1 VQEVDITTH
10 FVPASNVAKVT
21 MEYAIGDGDIAENV
35 FNVQNTGAWDA
46 SHLTTLAGV
55 FNTWNDT
62 AVGGH
67 SPYEARST
75 ETSLTQVEARDIT
88 TQTSTVVIVPYAGAH
103 AAGADDSGQV
113 PAGLTK
119 AFTARSGLAGKSQ
132 RGRTFVVGLA
142 QDSLNSSDKN
152 FIALTTANDYVAWF
166 NALIAAVHSANAA
179 WTLCVLST
187 WHNKVQ
193 RDEGVTTP
201 ITSYGY
207 ANLGVDYQRRRAPFH
222 ARHN

>member
-1 VQEVDITTH
+1 MTSH
-10 FVPASNVAKVT
+10 FVPASNVAKCT
-21 MEYAIGDGDIAENV
+21 MQFNIADGDVAENV
-35 FNVQNTGAWDA
+35 FNVQNTGSWT
-46 SHLTTLAGV
+46 STSLAAVAAV

-67 SPYEARST
+67 APYEARSV
-75 ETSLTQVEARDIT
+75 ETVLTQTEARDIT
-88 TQTSTVVIVPYAGAH
+88 TQTSAVVIVPYPGAH
-103 AAGADDSGQV
+103 GAGGDESGQT
-113 PAGLTK
+113 PAGITK
-119 AFTARSGLAGKSQ
+119 AFTARTGLAGKSQ
-132 RGRTFVVGLA
+132 RGRTFIVGIG
-142 QDSLNSSDKN
+142 QDALNSDDKN
-152 FIALTTANDYVAWF
+152 FINVTTADDWVAWF

-222 ARHN
+222 SRHN